1 MNVKLT
7 IIGIQAGFIK
17 MWWTIRTMQAGPL
30 IPPKQGPLIPPTKKV
45 GPLIPPPTKPKSQ
58 TRRRNSSNSK
68 RKQTARPKCTASR
81 KTCRRRELR
90 RRAAE
95 KRRRQEKA
103 KQQITASATSQSV
116 EEASVENGSY
126 LSADSGYAE
135 YLALKEE
142 SKHKGE
148 IIGELQDEINALEA
162 EGERYAAK
170 KKRHNL
176 QILLK
181 RMTNMNRNFQSEPI
195 MPVSTS

>member
-1 MNVKLT
+1 
-7 IIGIQAGFIK
+7 
-17 MWWTIRTMQAGPL
+17 MQAGPL
-30 IPPKQGPLIPPTKKV
+30 IPPKQGPLIPPAKKV
-45 GPLIPPPTKPKSQ
+45 GPLIPPSIKPKSQ
-58 TRRRNSSNSK
+58 TRRRSSK
-68 RKQTARPKCTASR
+68 RKQTTRPKCTGSR

-103 KQQITASATSQSV
+103 KEQIASASTAQSV

-162 EGERYAAK
+162 EGEHSAAE

-176 QILLK
+176 QIVLK
-181 RMTNMNRNFQSEPI
+181 QITNMNRNFQSEPI
-195 MPVSTS
+195 MPLSTS